1 MDSFKK
7 KATDATPAN
16 DLQARKYDDSLPGQL
31 CDLLPEIV
39 AYIDK
44 DLHCRFINVR
54 FEELFHLAPADI
66 VGRPIREIIGEAAY
80 QKVELIYQAAL
91 AGDEQLVELPIT
103 LPDGNRRFI
112 KAHYIPDVN
121 NDEVIGFFSIIRDIT
136 AERLAEK
143 RLVESERNYREIF
156 DASSEA
162 IIIHDAETGRIVD
175 INQTMLDMYGYSREE
190 ALQLEVADISCTA
203 PAFSQAEAVKK
214 LQRAIDDGPQ
224 LFEWFAR
231 HKTGDCFWVEVALQS
246 TAIGGQDRVLAVIR
260 NISERKRLDS
270 QIRLMQHW
278 VEHNEDLF
286 FWVQEDSRILYV
298 NPAVC
303 NALNYTLDEL
313 CDMQVGDFDL
323 GLPHEAW
330 PDFARKL
337 KDMGT
342 YRFES
347 RLRGKDG
354 RIFPVEITAN
364 HLQFE
369 SKDNFFAYARDISD
383 RIRAEKDHKKLELQL
398 AQAQKLEA
406 IGTLAGGIAHDFNNI
421 LSSVIGFAELAKL
434 DLPEHAAEPRAHM
447 GQVIKA
453 GLRAKELVQH
463 ILTFSRHT
471 KTEKH
476 RLHPA
481 PVIKEV
487 SKLLKSTL
495 PASIEVRVNLEDP
508 DLAVLGDPS
517 QIHQIL
523 MNLCVNAVYAMTD
536 DGGRLEIGLRKAR
549 VDRHE
554 SVKSEELAP
563 GEYLELTVSDTGPG
577 ISNEILD
584 WIFDPFFTTK
594 PRGKGSG
601 MGLSV
606 VHGIVKAMDGT
617 IVVESEPGS
626 GTLFRVILP
635 VQAVSREDP
644 RAAGDKALR
653 PGRGKIL
660 FVDDEKDLTL
670 ATGKLLRK
678 LGYDVITAAN
688 GLAALDT
695 FTAQANDFDL
705 VITDLDMPGIT
716 GIELAKQIVAVRPE
730 VPIILCT
737 GFASE
742 FTQESLDELG
752 IRSLIRKPVIP
763 SELSTVVNAV
773 IAANQKVKSNYG

>member
-1 MDSFKK
+1 VEAFKN
-7 KATDATPAN
+7 KATDAISAN
-16 DLQARKYDDSLPGQL
+16 DLQARNYNDSLPKEL

-44 DLHCRFINVR
+44 DLYCRFINAPVK
-54 FEELFHLAPADI
+54 ELLHLAPTEI

-80 QKVELIYQAAL
+80 QKVQPIYRAAL
-91 AGDEQLVELPIT
+91 GGEEQLVELPLT

-112 KAHYIPDVN
+112 KAHYIPDVH

-136 AERLAEK
+136 AERLAEE

-190 ALQLEVADISCTA
+190 ALHLEVADISCTA
-203 PAFSQAEAVKK
+203 PEFSQAEAVKK
-214 LQRAIDDGPQ
+214 LQSAIDAGPQ

-231 HKTGDCFWVEVALQS
+231 HKTGDCFWVEVALRS
-246 TAIGGQDRVLAVIR
+246 TAIGGQDRVLAAIR
-260 NISERKRLDS
+260 NISERKRRDS

-303 NALNYTLDEL
+303 KALKYTLDEL
-313 CDMQVGDFDL
+313 CEMQVGGFDM

-337 KDMGT
+337 KDTGT

-347 RLRGKDG
+347 RLRDKDG

-369 SKDNFFAYARDISD
+369 GKDNFFAYARDISN

-434 DLPEHAAEPRAHM
+434 DLPEQATEPRAHM

-471 KTEKH
+471 ETEKH
-476 RLHPA
+476 PLHPA
-481 PVIKEV
+481 PIIKEV

-508 DLAVLGDPS
+508 DLVVLGDPS

-536 DGGRLEIGLRKAR
+536 DGGRLEIGLKKAQ
-549 VDRHE
+549 VDAHE
-554 SVKSEELAP
+554 SLKSEGLAP

-577 ISNEILD
+577 ISKEIMD

-606 VHGIVKAMDGT
+606 VHGIVKAMDGA

-626 GTLFRVILP
+626 ETLFRVILP
-635 VQAVSREDP
+635 GQAVSKEGP
-644 RAAGDKALR
+644 GAAGDKALR
-653 PGRGKIL
+653 PGRGQIL

-688 GLAALDT
+688 GIAALDT

-716 GIELAKQIVAVRPE
+716 GIELAKRIIAVRPG

-742 FTQESLDELG
+742 FTQKSLDELG
-752 IRSLIRKPVIP
+752 IHSLIRKPVIP
-763 SELSTVVNAV
+763 AELSNVVNAA
-773 IAANQKVKSNYG
+773 ITANQKVKSNHG